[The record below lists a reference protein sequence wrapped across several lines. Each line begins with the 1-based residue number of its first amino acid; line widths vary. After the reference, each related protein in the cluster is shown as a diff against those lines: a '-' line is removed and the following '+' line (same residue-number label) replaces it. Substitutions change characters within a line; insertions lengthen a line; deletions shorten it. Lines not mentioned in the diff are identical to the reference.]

1 MVLVAA
7 VEDLLAIDSI
17 VSIDAIVSHA
27 PAAARTRFPGSIGAE
42 CTG

>member
-17 VSIDAIVSHA
+17 DSIVSHA
-27 PAAARTRFPGSIGAE
+27 PAAAGSTFPGSIGAE
-42 CTG
+42 CNG